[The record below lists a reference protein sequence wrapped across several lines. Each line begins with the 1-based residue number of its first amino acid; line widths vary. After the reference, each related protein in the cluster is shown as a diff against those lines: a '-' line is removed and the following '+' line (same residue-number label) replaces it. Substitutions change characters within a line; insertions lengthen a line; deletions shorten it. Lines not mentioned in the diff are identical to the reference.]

1 MFDIIKDIQK
11 LTTIPETT
19 LSRVIEVV
27 KDSICSDALEASNN
41 GQQVCNVDIGIGNLQ
56 LLFSDDCIRYKF
68 TPCLSFE
75 NKMKE
80 TMISGEDPL
89 EKRLEN
95 CVVDKFIGAYKE
107 ML

>member
-1 MFDIIKDIQK
+1 MFDAIKDIQK

-19 LSRVIEVV
+19 LTKVV
-27 KDSICSDALEASNN
+27 ELLKDSICSDALEASNN

-68 TPCLSFE
+68 SPCLSLE
-75 NKMKE
+75 NKMRDAM
-80 TMISGEDPL
+80 TIGEDPL
-89 EKRLEN
+89 EKRIESGVLEKL
-95 CVVDKFIGAYKE
+95 VGAYKE